1 MIKNISILGSTGS
14 IGRNVFKIID
24 SNKKSF
30 KINLLSANK
39 NYSLICNQI
48 KKYKPKFFIINNLNV
63 YKRVKYKF
71 KNHRVEI
78 FKSFNYKNKNFKSDI
93 TISAIPGLAGLE
105 PTIEMIKLSSKVLIA
120 NKESVICGWN
130 LIEKTAKKNNTNIIP
145 VDSEHFSILE
155 LIKNHKIDEIKK
167 VFLTASG
174 GPFLNYTYEKLKR
187 AKPKEALN
195 HPKWRMGKKITV
207 DSSTLMNKILEL
219 IEAEKLFKIPNNKL
233 GILIHPDSLIHAVIQ
248 FKNGLSKML
257 FHDTSMVI
265 PLANAIFD
273 NDIDINIF
281 YKKKKKD
288 FTDLNNKPIFKKLDQ
303 KIFPIIKIKNRI
315 TEHPSTPIIINAANE
330 VLVEHFLKKNIPFLD
345 ISKFIMTIMR
355 DRKYKKYA
363 IRIPLNLREIF
374 QIDKWARD
382 KIREII
388 KKRNG

>member
-130 LIEKTAKKNNTNIIP
+130 LIEKTAKRNNTIIIP

-167 VFLTASG
+167 VYLTASG
-174 GPFLNYTYEKLKR
+174 GPFLNYKYNKLKQV
-187 AKPKEALN
+187 KPKEALN

-219 IEAEKLFKIPNNKL
+219 IEAEKLFKIPNHKL
-233 GILIHPDSLIHAVIQ
+233 DILIHPESLIHAVIQ

-273 NDIDINIF
+273 NNVDINIF
-281 YKKKKKD
+281 
-288 FTDLNNKPIFKKLDQ
+288 
-303 KIFPIIKIKNRI
+303 
-315 TEHPSTPIIINAANE
+315 
-330 VLVEHFLKKNIPFLD
+330 
-345 ISKFIMTIMR
+345 
-355 DRKYKKYA
+355 
-363 IRIPLNLREIF
+363 
-374 QIDKWARD
+374 
-382 KIREII
+382 
-388 KKRNG
+388 